1 MNDLRSRPARSIRA
15 VEPRAV
21 EPRPGVASAMFRDP
35 KARWILHVLVGATIA
50 EVLLLRVFF
59 RVGVFIPK
67 EGTFR
72 SIHAALVALGTF
84 AFNLASVL
92 AFLALGWLALDLIR
106 RGRRA
111 VGTVLALFCVGS
123 LLALAGPA
131 LGPAVHL
138 TYVVAIVML
147 AWPAVRWG
155 GRTADTLAIG
165 AVAVALLLSAYSGMV
180 ADPLRP
186 TWALGSPPG
195 AAGLQLAGEL
205 IAALSCFAFLAAR
218 RAEGPLGVGAVILGA
233 LPAVALLAAWKTNGA
248 VTGILVLWTAG
259 FRLFLPM
266 WIYVAALWALGITVA
281 ASVGDGTGRA
291 AGLVLL
297 VASGFLVESTY
308 AQALALLAIALIM
321 AGPRPER
328 RRSDDRLDRTP
339 RWAGLRVA

>member
-1 MNDLRSRPARSIRA
+1 MIGLRSRPARSIGA

-21 EPRPGVASAMFRDP
+21 EPSTGVTSAVFRDP
-35 KARWILHVLVGATIA
+35 TARGILHVLVGATIA

-72 SIHAALVALGTF
+72 NIHTVLIALGTF

-92 AFLALGWLALDLIR
+92 VFLALGWFALDFIR
-106 RGRRA
+106 CGRRV
-111 VGTVLALFCVGS
+111 VGAVLALFCVGS
-123 LLALAGPA
+123 LLTLAGPT
-131 LGPAVHL
+131 LGSGVRF
-138 TYVVAIVML
+138 TYVVAIVAL
-147 AWPAVRWG
+147 TWPAVRRR
-155 GRTADTLAIG
+155 GRAAERLAIG
-165 AVAVALLLSAYSGMV
+165 TVAASLLLSAYSGMV
-180 ADPLRP
+180 ADPLP
-186 TWALGSPPG
+186 PILVLGSPPG
-195 AAGLQLAGEL
+195 AAGLQLVGEL
-205 IAALSCFAFLAAR
+205 VAVISCFAFLAAR
-218 RAEGPLGVGAVILGA
+218 RAEGSLGVVAVILGV

-281 ASVGDGTGRA
+281 ASAGDGTGRA

-321 AGPRPER
+321 AGPRPKR
-328 RRSDDRLDRTP
+328 RRSDDL
-339 RWAGLRVA
+339 VARANRFGPTG